1 MNKWKVERVDN
12 FNDAL
17 NATRTSHQVATVQHR
32 SQIDTIV
39 YIAHKNLSSIII
51 EDDDTGVAP
60 EVQEAFGEIYVG
72 SSSGIV
78 CFDRLLQSKRH
89 IPIDTPFVKFLCSTE
104 HFTMIAVCEADIYF
118 IHPSFVLT
126 NHTPLNDMVNDCF
139 LCGDKILV
147 NLFEGTQLEIK
158 IS

>member
-12 FNDAL
+12 FNDAIK
-17 NATRTSHQVATVQHR
+17 ATHTSHQVATVQHR
-32 SQIDTIV
+32 GQFNTIV
-39 YIAHKNLSSIII
+39 YIAHKNSSSIII
-51 EDDDTGVAP
+51 EDDDTGVVP
-60 EVQEAFGEIYVG
+60 EVQDAFGEIYVG
-72 SSSGIV
+72 TSSSIV
-78 CFDRLLQSKRH
+78 CFDSLLQSKRH
-89 IPIDTPFVKFLCSTE
+89 ILIDTPFVKFLCSTE

>member
-51 EDDDTGVAP
+51 EDDDTGV
-60 EVQEAFGEIYVG
+60 
-72 SSSGIV
+72 
-78 CFDRLLQSKRH
+78 
-89 IPIDTPFVKFLCSTE
+89 
-104 HFTMIAVCEADIYF
+104 
-118 IHPSFVLT
+118 
-126 NHTPLNDMVNDCF
+126 
-139 LCGDKILV
+139 
-147 NLFEGTQLEIK
+147 
-158 IS
+158 